1 MDIVIRCSHDE
12 KNLGDK
18 PANDFIMTTI
28 AGQQVK
34 FSRLSTHDK
43 IPSCLG
49 IGSILHFTLK
59 NDIVWGSGFICDN
72 EKCREKPLQVY
83 AVRGQ
88 LSRQMLLG
96 QGIKCPEIYG
106 DPALLFPRFYNPIIE
121 KKYDL
126 GIIPHYVDAQN
137 ENLKNFISEKVLII
151 DIKSGYQ
158 KVITSIL
165 SCKKIVSSA
174 LHGIIVADAYGIP
187 AMWLEFS
194 DKVVGK
200 GFKFRD
206 YFLSVQRKDTEPL
219 RITNKTTL
227 EDLYKLFYDYKIKI
241 DLDLL
246 LNECPFNP
254 KGKHVNIS

>member
-1 MDIVIRCSHDE
+1 MDIVIRCSHDN
-12 KNLGDK
+12 NLGDRV
-18 PANDFIMTTI
+18 ANNFIMSAI

-34 FSRLSTHDK
+34 FTSMSLHEKT
-43 IPSCLG
+43 PSCLG
-49 IGSILHFTLK
+49 IGSILHFALK
-59 NDIVWGSGFICDN
+59 DDAVWGSGFICDN
-72 EKCREKPLQVY
+72 ETCIEKPKQIY

-88 LSRQMLLG
+88 LSRQILLNH
-96 QGIKCPEIYG
+96 GIPCPEIYG
-106 DPALLFPRFYNPIIE
+106 DPALLFPRYYYPIVE

-126 GIIPHYVDAQN
+126 GIVPHYVDYKN
-137 ENLKNFISEKVLII
+137 ENLKNFVSEKILII

-158 KVITSIL
+158 NVITSML

-194 DKVVGK
+194 DKVVGN

-206 YFLSVQRKDTEPL
+206 YFLSVQRKDTESL
-219 RITNKTTL
+219 RITPKTTL
-227 EDLYKLFYDYKIKI
+227 ENLYNLFYDYKINI

-254 KGKHVNIS
+254 KGRYAI